1 MLTAGEPMA
10 GRRNR
15 HDNPWLRASQDVNIE
30 EDDLRPRSHDRLEN
44 CHVIVTIATKEL
56 IN

>member
-1 MLTAGEPMA
+1 MLTAGEPTA

-15 HDNPWLRASQDVNIE
+15 HDNPWLRALQHVNTV
-30 EDDLRPRSHDRLEN
+30 EDELRPRSHDRLER
-44 CHVIVTIATKEL
+44 CHVIVAIATKEL

>member
-1 MLTAGEPMA
+1 MLTAGEPTA

-15 HDNPWLRASQDVNIE
+15 HDNPWLRALQHVNTV
-30 EDDLRPRSHDRLEN
+30 EDELRPRSHDRLER